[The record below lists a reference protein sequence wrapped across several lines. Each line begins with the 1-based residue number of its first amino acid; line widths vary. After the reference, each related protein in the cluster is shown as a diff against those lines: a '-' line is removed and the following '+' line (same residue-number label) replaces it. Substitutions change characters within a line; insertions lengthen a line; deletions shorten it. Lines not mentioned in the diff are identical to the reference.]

1 MLRSL
6 FAELQKAKRRHDL
19 LTCLLIPAAVL
30 VWAGYAA
37 PDDGKAFD
45 IAFHALF
52 YTLPV
57 MNTVL
62 MPIGMAMLAS
72 RLWDVEVKGNFPKL
86 LYTLQS
92 RRSLFAAKALLGTG
106 EVLLITAL
114 ELAGALTLGL
124 WYGYRDFPP
133 AEQLAYYFLCTCV
146 VSLMLFFSELLLTIL
161 LANPLPALCTGI
173 TGALV
178 GLFSGF
184 MPSVVGYFVP
194 WGYYIPLGS
203 YILAFWDPDTRGA
216 TYAIRDFNLPL
227 LLWTAAL
234 GVFFFAFTWRA
245 IRQKEV

>member
-1 MLRSL
+1 MLRAL
-6 FAELQKAKRRHDL
+6 YAELQKARRRHDL
-19 LTCLLIPAAVL
+19 LACLLIPAATL
-30 VWAGYAA
+30 VWAGYSA
-37 PDDGKAFD
+37 PGGTEDMAK
-45 IAFHALF
+45 AFHALF
-52 YTLPV
+52 YSLPV

-114 ELAGALTLGL
+114 ELAGALGLGL
-124 WYGYRDFPP
+124 WHGYGDFPP
-133 AEQLAYYFLCTCV
+133 AEQLVYYYICTCA

-173 TGALV
+173 TGALI

-184 MPSVVGYFVP
+184 MPPVVGYFVP

-203 YILAFWDPDTRGA
+203 YILASWDPDTRVVV
-216 TYAIRDFNLPL
+216 YAIRDFNLPL

-245 IRQKEV
+245 IRRKEV